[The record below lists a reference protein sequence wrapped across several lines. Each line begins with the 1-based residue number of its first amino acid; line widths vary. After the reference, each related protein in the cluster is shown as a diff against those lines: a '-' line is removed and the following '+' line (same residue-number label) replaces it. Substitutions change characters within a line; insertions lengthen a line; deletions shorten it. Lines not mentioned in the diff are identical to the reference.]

1 MLRLGYYTALSPS
14 EGATVVYRDLT
25 AMSRDPRDWAV
36 SGGHSRGD
44 FAGMVVVVR
53 SSAPRAGSSTS
64 CKVPG
69 SLEGGW
75 GMEKG
80 DGVRH
85 HAEVM
90 V

>member
-1 MLRLGYYTALSPS
+1 VLRLGYYTALSPS

-25 AMSRDPRDWAV
+25 AMSRDPRDRAV

-64 CKVPG
+64 CKVPLG
-69 SLEGGW
+69 SLEVGW
-75 GMEKG
+75 GM
-80 DGVRH
+80 
-85 HAEVM
+85 
-90 V
+90 